1 MAVLR
6 MAGLMLL
13 AALALPGLWL
23 LGALTFLN
31 YRAAG
36 RALWTV
42 ARTGAVPPLP
52 YERLVLSPRRMARY
66 LRLRLDT
73 FGLYYPSYGVDI
85 ASAMKARAAAGAAP
99 ALLRPRFLMRI

>member
-1 MAVLR
+1 MAVAR

-13 AALALPGLWL
+13 TALALPGLWL
-23 LGALTFLN
+23 LGALAFLN
-31 YRAAG
+31 YRAAW

-52 YERLVLSPRRMARY
+52 YERVALSPRRMARY
-66 LRLRLDT
+66 VRLRLDT

-85 ASAMKARAAAGAAP
+85 ASAMKARADAGAAP
-99 ALLRPRFLMRI
+99 AALRIRRWLRI